1 MEPLTSLYF
10 PEIPLNLTEKTQLRL
25 IQNIK
30 LKGKKVLE
38 LGCGTALYSNLAIH
52 FGASLAVSLDLSAE
66 GLRLAKRLSESLGH
80 DVTLIR
86 GDAENLPFRDES
98 FDGVMSFWLLEHLP
112 NLQATLKESFRILSR
127 GGCLLFST
135 MNKHFKYTAD
145 WLESK
150 LFPSRWKQKLS
161 DIGHSENRYFYP
173 EDVKKQ
179 LENVGFKRVRTRLAG
194 FFLQTLYDNY
204 IHTLITAGIAL
215 VMRRWRTS
223 QGHRPLKT
231 ESPNSASWPGRLL
244 KTGIKLYNN
253 LTLPFVQILT
263 LPDKILERQG
273 YSACFYVLAEK

>member
-1 MEPLTSLYF
+1 
-10 PEIPLNLTEKTQLRL
+10 
-25 IQNIK
+25 
-30 LKGKKVLE
+30 
-38 LGCGTALYSNLAIH
+38 
-52 FGASLAVSLDLSAE
+52 
-66 GLRLAKRLSESLGH
+66 
-80 DVTLIR
+80 
-86 GDAENLPFRDES
+86 
-98 FDGVMSFWLLEHLP
+98 
-112 NLQATLKESFRILSR
+112 
-127 GGCLLFST
+127 
-135 MNKHFKYTAD
+135 MNKHFKYMAD

-150 LFPSRWKQKLS
+150 LFPSRWKQKLRE
-161 DIGHSENRYFYP
+161 IGHSENRYFYP

-215 VMRRWRTS
+215 VIRRWRTS

-231 ESPNSASWPGRLL
+231 ESRNSASWPGRLL

-273 YSACFYVLAEK
+273 YSACFYVLTEK